1 MAGKDHVVAGSLMN
15 GVQVAGTG
23 VLPDSAKA
31 ALHASLTAP
40 RS

>member
-15 GVQVAGTG
+15 RVQVAGTG
-23 VLPDSAKA
+23 VLPDSAKS
-31 ALHASLTAP
+31 ALQARLTVP